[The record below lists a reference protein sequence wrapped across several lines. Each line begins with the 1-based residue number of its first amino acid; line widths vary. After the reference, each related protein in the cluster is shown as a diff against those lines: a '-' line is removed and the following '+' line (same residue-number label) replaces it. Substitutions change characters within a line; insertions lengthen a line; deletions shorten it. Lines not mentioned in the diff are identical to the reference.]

1 MQAGSAM
8 KHLLSYL
15 NDETRCKEETEAGR
29 TALLVFAGHKK
40 LNGKEKMDNE

>member
-1 MQAGSAM
+1 MPAGSAI

-15 NDETRCKEETEAGR
+15 DDQARGKEEMEASW

-40 LNGKEKMDNE
+40 LNSKEKMDNE

>member
-1 MQAGSAM
+1 MPAGSAI

-15 NDETRCKEETEAGR
+15 DDKARGKEETEASR

-40 LNGKEKMDNE
+40 LNGKEIMDNE

>member
-1 MQAGSAM
+1 M
-8 KHLLSYL
+8 SYL
-15 NDETRCKEETEAGR
+15 EDKARGEEETEASR